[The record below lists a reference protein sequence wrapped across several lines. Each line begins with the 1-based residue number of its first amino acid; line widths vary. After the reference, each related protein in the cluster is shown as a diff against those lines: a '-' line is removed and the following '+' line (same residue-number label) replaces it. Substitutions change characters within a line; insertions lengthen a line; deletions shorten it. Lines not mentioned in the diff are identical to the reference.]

1 MKLDNFRLLVNDF
14 RASFHFWHDIIG
26 LSLIYKDDAGEVYAY
41 FQAGDVRLEL
51 LKADYFA
58 SSLSAAIST
67 ATQEGYRGA
76 IVFKVDDVDA
86 TYADLAARGA
96 PTLAPP
102 QDRPQW
108 HCRTAHLLAPDGYV
122 IEIFEPLTAVPWATE
137 PAGS

>member
-14 RASFHFWHDIIG
+14 AASFHFWHDIIG
-26 LSLIYKDDAGEVYAY
+26 LTLIYKDDAGEVYAY
-41 FQAGDVRLEL
+41 FQAGDVRIEL

-58 SSLSAAIST
+58 SSVGSAHPA
-67 ATQEGYRGA
+67 AMQGGYRGV

-86 TYADLAARGA
+86 TYADLAERGA

-108 HCRTAHLLAPDGYV
+108 HCRAAHLLAPDGYV
-122 IEIFEPLTAVPWATE
+122 IEIFKSLIPPPWETE
-137 PAGS
+137 PVGQ

>member
-1 MKLDNFRLLVNDF
+1 MELDNFRLLVNDF
-14 RASFHFWHDIIG
+14 PASFHFWHDIIG
-26 LSLIYKDDAGEVYAY
+26 LTLIFKDDAGEVYAY

-58 SSLSAAIST
+58 ASLGST
-67 ATQEGYRGA
+67 PTGVTQEGYRGVV
-76 IVFKVDDVDA
+76 VFKVDDVDA

-108 HCRTAHLLAPDGYV
+108 HCRTAHLFAPDGYV
-122 IEIFEPLTAVPWATE
+122 IEIFKSLITPPWVTE
-137 PAGS
+137 PASS